1 MLDVGTDWA
10 QNVPIMKNTTTKLAK
25 TIALACYPEY
35 RGRKIKVV
43 SRETYYVE
51 NMWGGGSR
59 SFAVAY
65 NLVTGAKAAAI
76 ETVGPEVKIPAGVAI
91 VEHTFFCGK
100 DCGIT
105 IYVNPAADKA
115 GLIAEAA

>member
-1 MLDVGTDWA
+1 MTKS
-10 QNVPIMKNTTTKLAK
+10 PKTSKLAR

-35 RGRKIKVV
+35 KGRKIRVE
-43 SRETYYVE
+43 SRETYYVD

-59 SFAVAY
+59 NFATAY
-65 NLVTGAKAAAI
+65 NLETGTAAAAI
-76 ETVGPEVKIPAGVAI
+76 QTVGPEVKIPAGVAI
-91 VEHTFFCGK
+91 VEHSFFCGK

-115 GLIAEAA
+115 GLLAEAA

>member
-1 MLDVGTDWA
+1 MT
-10 QNVPIMKNTTTKLAK
+10 NTTNQKASKLAR

-35 RGRKIKVV
+35 KGRKIKVV

-59 SFAVAY
+59 SFAKAY
-65 NLVTGAKAAAI
+65 NLATGIITEAL
-76 ETVGPEVKIPAGVAI
+76 ETVGPEVKIPAGVA
-91 VEHTFFCGK
+91 VVDHSYFCGK

-115 GLIAEAA
+115 GLLAEAA